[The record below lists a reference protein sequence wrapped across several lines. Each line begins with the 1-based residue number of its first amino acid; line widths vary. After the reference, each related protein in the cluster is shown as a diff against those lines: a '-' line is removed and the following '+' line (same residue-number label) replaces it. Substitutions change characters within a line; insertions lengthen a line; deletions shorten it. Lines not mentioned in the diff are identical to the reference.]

1 MKFRVVKKQ
10 ASSLKEIEYEP
21 LELENV
27 KAVKDLL
34 IQILIYEYN
43 KQQLLKKRK
52 QVLSKRSYRSA
63 GRFRKSHILYRMIH
77 TNKDSLSKAINTM
90 LQDFHDGLIRV
101 FINQR
106 EYCDL
111 EEEITLLEEN
121 EVVLIQLVMM
131 AGRLW

>member
-1 MKFRVVKKQ
+1 
-10 ASSLKEIEYEP
+10 
-21 LELENV
+21 
-27 KAVKDLL
+27 
-34 IQILIYEYN
+34 
-43 KQQLLKKRK
+43 
-52 QVLSKRSYRSA
+52 
-63 GRFRKSHILYRMIH
+63 
-77 TNKDSLSKAINTM
+77 M

>member
-1 MKFRVVKKQ
+1 MKFRIVKKQ

-43 KQQLLKKRK
+43 KQQLLETK
-52 QVLSKRSYRSA
+52 QVLSKNNIDQQA
-63 GRFRKSHILYRMIH
+63 GLGKVTVSTRYN

>member
-1 MKFRVVKKQ
+1 MKFRIVKKQ

-43 KQQLLKKRK
+43 KQQLLETK
-52 QVLSKRSYRSA
+52 QVLSKNNIDQQA
-63 GRFRKSHILYRMIH
+63 GLGKVTFSTRYN

-90 LQDFHDGLIRV
+90 L
-101 FINQR
+101 
-106 EYCDL
+106 
-111 EEEITLLEEN
+111 
-121 EVVLIQLVMM
+121 
-131 AGRLW
+131 

>member
-1 MKFRVVKKQ
+1 MKFRIVKKQ

-43 KQQLLKKRK
+43 KQQLLETK
-52 QVLSKRSYRSA
+52 QVLSKNNIDQQA
-63 GRFRKSHILYRMIH
+63 GLGKVTFSTRYN